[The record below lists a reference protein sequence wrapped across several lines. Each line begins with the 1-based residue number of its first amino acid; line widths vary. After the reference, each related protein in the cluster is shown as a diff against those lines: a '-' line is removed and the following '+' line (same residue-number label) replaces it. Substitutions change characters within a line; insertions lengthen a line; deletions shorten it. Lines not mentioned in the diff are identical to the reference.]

1 MQQYEVVAKARLK
14 VYSISQL
21 GYMFLTAYNLGN
33 STFAHLHQH
42 FVLQL
47 KKKHFFMQKIRYRK
61 RMIYGRV
68 SLSKLNCCKNEFA
81 N

>member
-47 KKKHFFMQKIRYRK
+47 KKNISLCRK
-61 RMIYGRV
+61 
-68 SLSKLNCCKNEFA
+68 
-81 N
+81 